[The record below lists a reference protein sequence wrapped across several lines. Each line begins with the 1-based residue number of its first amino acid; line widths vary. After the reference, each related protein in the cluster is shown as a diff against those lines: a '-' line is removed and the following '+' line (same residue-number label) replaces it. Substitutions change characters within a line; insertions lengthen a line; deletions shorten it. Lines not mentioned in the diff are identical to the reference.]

1 MVRRRARGT
10 GSHSRVVDATEAATC
25 LQMLAVLL
33 QAGAHPVEA
42 WHHLATTGDPRAE
55 AIAQRL
61 RDGDGVV
68 EALEAEGGAWRDVAA
83 AWEVATTVG
92 APLADA
98 LRSVAETLRDAAA
111 GADDVRI
118 ALAEP
123 AGTARLLLWM
133 PVAGLLLGL
142 VLGFD
147 TLGAVTRNPIGA
159 VCLALGM
166 ALVLAAR
173 MWTRRLLARAVP
185 PTRHSGSA
193 GRTGRG
199 RALRRGV
206 RRAGEATRERVVGRD
221 RRRRTGADRPRSVAE
236 RGRTRGGV
244 AAGRCGARASRGS
257 GARTDACRAPV
268 DAPAA
273 PARGLHAARLPP
285 ARRGPAA
292 VERSRLDAA
301 ADLTTAP
308 DRTSPNRDPPHRDS
322 PHRDSPNHEDRAH
335 PRPQR
340 RRRHP

>member
-83 AWEVATTVG
+83 AWEIATTVG

-185 PTRHSGSA
+185 PPRTPGLQAELVAVALSGGASVERARRLVSESSVEIVDDERVPTVLDLSRSA
-193 GRTGRG
+193 GVPAVELL
-199 RALRRGV
+199 RA
-206 RRAGEATRERVVGRD
+206 AAAHER
-221 RRRRTGADRPRSVAE
+221 
-236 RGRTRGGV
+236 
-244 AAGRCGARASRGS
+244 
-257 GARTDACRAPV
+257 
-268 DAPAA
+268 
-273 PARGLHAARLPP
+273 HAARVRGRMRAARLSTRLLLPLGVCTLP
-285 ARRGPAA
+285 AFLLLG
-292 VERSRLDAA
+292 V
-301 ADLTTAP
+301 AP
-308 DRTSPNRDPPHRDS
+308 LLLSVLGSTPLPT
-322 PHRDSPNHEDRAH
+322 
-335 PRPQR
+335 
-340 RRRHP
+340 

>member
-1 MVRRRARGT
+1 MVMRRARGT
-10 GSHSRVVDATEAATC
+10 GPHSRVVDATEAATC

-83 AWEVATTVG
+83 AWEIATTVG

-147 TLGAVTRNPIGA
+147 TVGAVTQNPIGA

-185 PTRHSGSA
+185 PPGTPGLQAELVAVALSGGASVERARRLVSESSVEIVDDERVPTVLDLSRSA
-193 GRTGRG
+193 GVPAVELL
-199 RALRRGV
+199 RA
-206 RRAGEATRERVVGRD
+206 AAAHER
-221 RRRRTGADRPRSVAE
+221 
-236 RGRTRGGV
+236 
-244 AAGRCGARASRGS
+244 
-257 GARTDACRAPV
+257 
-268 DAPAA
+268 
-273 PARGLHAARLPP
+273 HAARVRGRMRAARLSTRLLLPLGVCTLP
-285 ARRGPAA
+285 AFLLLG
-292 VERSRLDAA
+292 V
-301 ADLTTAP
+301 AP
-308 DRTSPNRDPPHRDS
+308 LLLSVLGSTPLPT
-322 PHRDSPNHEDRAH
+322 
-335 PRPQR
+335 
-340 RRRHP
+340 

>member
-10 GSHSRVVDATEAATC
+10 GPHSRVVDATEAATC

-83 AWEVATTVG
+83 AWQIATTVG

-147 TLGAVTRNPIGA
+147 TLGAITRNPIGA

-185 PTRHSGSA
+185 PPGTPGLQAELVAVALSGGASVERARRLVSESSVEIVDDERVPIVLDLSRSA
-193 GRTGRG
+193 GVPAVELL
-199 RALRRGV
+199 RA
-206 RRAGEATRERVVGRD
+206 AAAHER
-221 RRRRTGADRPRSVAE
+221 
-236 RGRTRGGV
+236 
-244 AAGRCGARASRGS
+244 
-257 GARTDACRAPV
+257 
-268 DAPAA
+268 
-273 PARGLHAARLPP
+273 HAARVRGRMRAARLSTHLLLPLGVCTLP
-285 ARRGPAA
+285 AFLLLG
-292 VERSRLDAA
+292 V
-301 ADLTTAP
+301 AP
-308 DRTSPNRDPPHRDS
+308 LLLSVLGSTPLPT
-322 PHRDSPNHEDRAH
+322 
-335 PRPQR
+335 
-340 RRRHP
+340 